1 MERNPYFWIILVTLV
16 LHFSLERLLAL
27 FTLRRLMPGVPP
39 EFAEVCPP
47 ERYARMQAYTRDRI
61 RLGTASAV
69 WDFAWLLGFWFTGGF
84 AAWDRLTASW
94 FWHPIPA
101 GLAFLGG
108 LALASSAL
116 SLPFEWVATFRLDA
130 RYDLNRTTPRT
141 FVLDRVKGLLLAV
154 LLGGPLL
161 AGLIVFFRFAGASA
175 WLWAWGTVAAV
186 TLFLQ
191 YVAPT
196 WLMPLF
202 NRFWPLPDGEL
213 RDGLTALAA
222 RTGFPL
228 GEIFVMDGSRRSARG
243 NAFFTGFGARKR
255 IVLFDTLVERHPP
268 AEILAITA
276 HEIGHWR
283 RRHILVGTALGLA
296 QTGALLLLLQVFVGH
311 RPLFAAFGVDAPSF
325 PVGLVLFGLL
335 LTPLQVALSL
345 AGNALSRRH
354 ERQADAF
361 AQEAVGDGAPLA
373 DALRRLAMDN
383 LSNLTPHPLAVLL
396 HASHPPV
403 LERIRSLKR
412 KTAPA
417 PAPATK

>member
-1 MERNPYFWIILVTLV
+1 MELNPYFWIIFVTLV
-16 LHFSLERLLAL
+16 LHFGLERLLAWL
-27 FTLRRLMPGVPP
+27 TVRSLSPAVPP
-39 EFAEVCPP
+39 EFAGVCPP

-61 RLGTASAV
+61 RLGAVSAS
-69 WDFAWLLGFWFTGGF
+69 WDFAWLLGFWFAGGF
-84 AAWDRLTASW
+84 AAWDRLTAAW
-94 FWHPIPA
+94 FPHPIPA

-108 LALASSAL
+108 LALASGAL
-116 SLPFEWVATFRLDA
+116 SLPFEWIATFRLDA

-161 AGLIVFFRFAGASA
+161 AGLIVFYRFAGASA

-196 WLMPLF
+196 WIMPLF
-202 NRFWPLPDGEL
+202 NRFWPLPEGEL
-213 RDGLTALAA
+213 RDGLVDLAG

-228 GEIFVMDGSRRSARG
+228 REVFVMDGSRRSARS

-255 IVLFDTLVERHPP
+255 IVLFDTLIERHPP
-268 AEILAITA
+268 EEILAILA

-283 RRHILVGTALGLA
+283 RRHVLVGTVLGLA
-296 QTGALLLLLQVFVGH
+296 QTGALLFLLQVFVGH

-325 PVGLVLFGLL
+325 HVGLVLFGLL

-345 AGNALSRRH
+345 AGNALSRHH

-361 AQEAVGDGAPLA
+361 AREAMGGGTALA

-403 LERIRSLKR
+403 LERVRALFK
-412 KTAPA
+412 
-417 PAPATK
+417 